1 MLHMRLIWGQEFHVN
16 RIRLRTLGGALV
28 RTRPHQPNDIGR
40 IVSLANTYACFDAE
54 VTDANFAPAASFPDG
69 LIVAEEDDNIV
80 GFVFGY
86 LRDVPG
92 EVLHTWNATEVAQVE
107 LIAVEPRYRQHNLGE
122 SLLTGLLKV
131 FSESGVDVVLLHCP
145 VGAEAAKHVY
155 DKLGFEVRAYAMW
168 KRL

>member
-1 MLHMRLIWGQEFHVN
+1 M
-16 RIRLRTLGGALV
+16 
-28 RTRPHQPNDIGR
+28 RTRSYQPNDIGR
-40 IVSLANTYACFDAE
+40 IVSLANTYARFDAE
-54 VTDANFAPAASFPDG
+54 VTDADFAPAASFPDG

-92 EVLHTWNATEVAQVE
+92 DVLHNWNATKVGQVE
-107 LIAVEPRYRQHNLGE
+107 LIAVDPGYRQHNLGE

-131 FSESGVDVVLLHCP
+131 FRESGVDIVLLHCP
-145 VGAEAAKHVY
+145 VEAEAAKHMY

-168 KRL
+168 RRL